1 MYAHFKLNLAMLTDG
16 IGEYDIYLGFTNIT
30 HLTGS
35 TEAFTQI
42 DMTWEWDGNRDFGV
56 LIDNEWEGYDEDTLN
71 QLWTQ
76 DSHGIIEFDGNLLT
90 DFSGFI
96 ESFVTAIEIGFM
108 QINEVEGKT
117 SMILY
122 RLNDERNVV
131 NKNLTLVSVMTGN
144 FKAPLGIKN
153 IEIDVINYDIDN
165 SYNYVY
171 IPKLKRY
178 YYVTNIQLV
187 NKDYTKL
194 LLQEDVLMSW
204 KTLILNQSAF
214 ITRWEGSTNRFL
226 VDSRRPMKDVPTV
239 TYIELTGNGEKVNTT
254 FTLSTDSSIPNF
266 LIATKVKWNIL
277 YGYNVDTPSLDS
289 GYLPSLAPHN
299 APQQHIYF
307 MNCDNIDSMF
317 EACINDD
324 ATASYLDAI
333 MWLPFD
339 PTQPFNLNAPAKNN
353 LYIGDKQL
361 YDSVSEVKFVDRTQG
376 LTDNEKP
383 TCTYQTVDT
392 YRRLYQSA
400 YLCIFDGYIRIPTYA
415 NWWRDYEPYSH
426 YEIHVPFVGYVDVQA
441 RDILAQRILIYYSMD
456 IKTGQATAYIYNYT
470 KKYVIWS
477 GGCQLGFKL
486 DVTQTNTL
494 ENTKQK
500 QSLDLN
506 MILGLV
512 SSAVSIGIGVAS
524 ENPVAIVGGVLS
536 AGKTIAT
543 NVNANRMIF
552 NKGQTTYG
560 SYDGSLYSP
569 MKVFLKLT
577 QNEMISTNETED
589 TVYKHLQGLPY
600 NQYLQSLSGKT
611 GYIEIGDMQ
620 FNPKGENIYS
630 AEIDE
635 IVALLKG
642 GVIL

>member
-16 IGEYDIYLGFTNIT
+16 IGENDIYLGFTNIT

-56 LIDNEWEGYDEDTLN
+56 LIDDEWEGYDEDTLN

-254 FTLSTDSSIPNF
+254 FTLSTDSTIPNF
-266 LIATKVKWNIL
+266 LIATKVKWNVL
-277 YGYNVDTPSLDS
+277 YGYNVDTPSLDD
-289 GYLPSLAPHN
+289 GYLPTLAPHN

-339 PTQPFNLNAPAKNN
+339 PTQPFNLEAPAKNN

-361 YDSVSEVKFVDRTQG
+361 YDSISEVKFVDRTQG

-600 NQYLQSLSGKT
+600 NQYLQSLTGKT

>member
-16 IGEYDIYLGFTNIT
+16 IGEHNIYLGFTNIT

-42 DMTWEWDGNRDFGV
+42 DMTWEWDGERDFGV
-56 LIDNEWEGYDEDTLN
+56 LIDDEWEGYDENTLN

-165 SYNYVY
+165 SYNYIY

-239 TYIELTGNGEKVNTT
+239 TYIELTGSGEKVNTT

-277 YGYNVDTPSLDS
+277 YGSNVDTPSLDS

-333 MWLPFD
+333 MWLPFN

-376 LTDNEKP
+376 LTDAEKP

-392 YRRLYQSA
+392 YRRLYQSV

-441 RDILAQRILIYYSMD
+441 RDILTQRILIYYSMD

-577 QNEMISTNETED
+577 QNELVSTNETED